1 MQHLCVHSLGRVSD
15 PCCLNRRRRARRRRG
30 AHQLPGNAQAVA
42 DHLRS
47 EGTRHRRRGVDR
59 RGAPVR
65 LPAAM
70 GWRWCP
76 PRLEAVRDGGASG
89 AGWGACLRDHKSWQ
103 AEVPPVR
110 GGTWH
115 RGRTFSLRSA

>member
-1 MQHLCVHSLGRVSD
+1 MQHLRVHSLGRVSD

-30 AHQLPGNAQAVA
+30 PISSRGTPRPSQIICAQKARVTA
-42 DHLRS
+42 AGEWTGGGRPFGYPPRWD
-47 EGTRHRRRGVDR
+47 GVGARRGWR
-59 RGAPVR
+59 RSVTGV
-65 LPAAM
+65 
-70 GWRWCP
+70 
-76 PRLEAVRDGGASG
+76 ASG